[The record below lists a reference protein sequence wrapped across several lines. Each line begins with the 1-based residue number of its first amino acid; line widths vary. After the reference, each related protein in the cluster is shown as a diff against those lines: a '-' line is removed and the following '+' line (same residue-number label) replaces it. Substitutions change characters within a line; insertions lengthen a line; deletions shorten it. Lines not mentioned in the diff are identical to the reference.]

1 MIKSEFTQSAPLAPP
16 HYELLAHPLI
26 HHPDEPPTLV
36 NCLDILAN
44 TTDLV
49 DLIGF
54 INIDSDSERGGL
66 SAEAAA
72 GFYWLTHMLKYTL
85 RYISSAL
92 NDLQANQDQHHEQ
105 LKQSAFIRALQA
117 PDNTSKEQFNT
128 ALKAHLG
135 ISYNDIDVFICLLGF
150 SLSDVEP
157 LDHSDNTES
166 ADTSAAEHITP
177 TITELPEEPET
188 DLSTLVDKLFPQLFQ
203 LSDDLEKLLSAYYFS
218 QQAIFALL
226 SEGQQI
232 SEKELGGLIAT
243 EAWMNEEADIIQ
255 KKLDNII
262 SWVLKHKPPSSDQAD

>member
-1 MIKSEFTQSAPLAPP
+1 MTKRDSTQSAPLAPP

-26 HHPDEPPTLV
+26 HHPDEPPTMV

-44 TTDLV
+44 TVDLV

-92 NDLQANQDQHHEQ
+92 NDLQASEDQQYKQ
-105 LKQSAFIRALQA
+105 LKQSAFIRALQT
-117 PDNTSKEQFNT
+117 PDRISKEELYSSLE
-128 ALKAHLG
+128 ACLG
-135 ISYNDIDVFICLLGF
+135 ISRNDINNFIRLLG
-150 SLSDVEP
+150 SCSSDDNPVE
-157 LDHSDNTES
+157 DCDNAEA
-166 ADTSAAEHITP
+166 ADTSAAELKVP
-177 TITELPEEPET
+177 TVIDLAEESGKG
-188 DLSTLVDKLFPQLFQ
+188 LSAFVDEIFPQLFQ
-203 LSDDLEKLLSAYYFS
+203 ISDDLEKLLASYYFN
-218 QQAIFALL
+218 QQAILTLL

-243 EAWMNEEADIIQ
+243 ETWMNNEADITQ
-255 KKLDNII
+255 KKLDGII
-262 SWVLKHKPPSSDQAD
+262 SWVLKNRDI